1 MSPGAAGAAEVV
13 ERKGAGHL
21 NAICDAPA
29 EPPSRD
35 LCGAYREQF
44 GTLLHHNIEKA
55 LLSAVRSAPAFG
67 GRQMESPIKID
78 RTVARSGR

>member
-1 MSPGAAGAAEVV
+1 VVV

-21 NAICDAPA
+21 NAICDASA

-44 GTLLHHNIEKA
+44 GTLLHHNIE
-55 LLSAVRSAPAFG
+55 
-67 GRQMESPIKID
+67 
-78 RTVARSGR
+78 

>member
-1 MSPGAAGAAEVV
+1 LRDCVPWRRWRRASAAEVV

-21 NAICDAPA
+21 NAICDASA

-44 GTLLHHNIEKA
+44 GTLLHHNIE
-55 LLSAVRSAPAFG
+55 
-67 GRQMESPIKID
+67 
-78 RTVARSGR
+78 